1 MTVMILAHG
10 GHLAMFLVP
19 VLAVIFLIVA
29 LRGDTPKRKNSGTPV
44 LPTNSFSR
52 QVHHA
57 MSPQK
62 AKKPTAPPSV
72 PSRFAP
78 PRTRRKRGPGAVIPL
93 HAAPRPDQ
101 GRDSSSLPSAWNQ

>member
-1 MTVMILAHG
+1 MRVMILAHG
-10 GHLAMFLVP
+10 GHVAMFLMP
-19 VLAVIFLIVA
+19 VAAAIYLFIA
-29 LRGDTPKRKNSGTPV
+29 LRGDAKKAKNAGTPV
-44 LPTNSFSR
+44 LPTSSFSR

-62 AKKPTAPPSV
+62 AKKATTAPI

-78 PRTRRKRGPGAVIPL
+78 GGPAKKRGRGSVVPL
-93 HAAPRPDQ
+93 HAAPPPDQ